1 MTIPQTFGANV
12 NSSGSAGQLFA
23 QNILGPQYP
32 VGSVLEANSDG
43 YIENLSVGGVIA
55 PLLQAER
62 FNLRVGSSKQRVELL
77 KARYFGL
84 GGTNA
89 VVYLAR
95 LSDYA
100 GNKTNQYVYLGYSSA
115 GDLQYTRGLAKTAL
129 ANQISRGGIKP
140 WQIGAPSDYNFTSQL
155 PTNAVA
161 QLSANIAK
169 IRHLTPQQIEA
180 YFPQLWNEM
189 IALNNSDNGN
199 NRYVRSAVQNAFD
212 VLTRSS
218 MELMFAE
225 LNRTNGAIN
234 VNAIAQRLELID
246 SAGTL
251 RVDRSIYNRQRRN
264 LEALFSFAQ
273 QNPGASLVERVN
285 SYIDKN
291 WQGQAISGAL
301 DELSVTNLLTAGS
314 FAVFGTVV
322 LSVFADDFKK
332 NPKLHTRVMNGL
344 AFGAGTVNGWKVG
357 DGLIGPTMRI
367 YQLRK
372 ELQSSPNLT
381 DALAKANQ
389 ILKEI
394 RTIASTLTS
403 LGIDMTV
410 EVFLWRISKGMK
422 GKGGIDL
429 PDNVGQ
435 VPSGITGSVTK
446 IDQASF
452 TNLGK
457 DSDIGQATR
466 ILYSNPKGIA
476 ARANG
481 RPTDVILSNGTKVQV
496 IISKVDAEVYSV
508 RFRDPANPEGWIEW
522 RPRIGPKGGLSP
534 KDFPDSWKGKPTVRS
549 GDGDSTVS
557 SNAAIRKVG
566 QSTFTGFGSESDI
579 AQATR
584 VLYSNP
590 RAVAANVNGPQFDV
604 ILSNGTR
611 VAATI
616 RRVDGETYAVRF
628 RDPANPDGW
637 IEWRPR
643 IGPKGGLSPKDFPDS
658 WKTNPATT
666 RTGSTTTRSVDN
678 GTTSSNDPSVRK
690 IGQDEFTRF
699 GKDSD
704 IGEAT
709 RRLYSNPDAVASRAN
724 GQPFNVTLTDG
735 TKVVVIIQKVDK
747 SVYSVRFRDPAN
759 PDGWIE
765 WRPRIGSKG
774 GLSPKDFPDAWKG
787 KSTTRSA
794 DGGTSSANHPNV
806 RKIGQDD
813 FTRLGKDSDIG
824 QATVRMYSARGGI
837 ASRATGQPFNVVLDN
852 GTKVLVVISKL
863 DNDLYSVRFRD
874 PTNPDGW
881 IEWRPRIGPKG
892 ALSDKDFPDAWRP
905 GSTGAPKPSNQITN
919 RGTQAEPGITP
930 LSQAKLREL
939 GEQSDIGIALKVLYE
954 NPGLIPANANGKTFK
969 VWIDRASGRAID
981 VAIVK
986 LDSNT
991 YGVRFKDLTNP
1002 DGWLQWRPRVATNGG
1017 LSIADY
1023 PSAWQKPFKQ
1033 TTSSFVSENSLSQG
1047 LPPDQK
1053 SRLVDL
1059 IINNA
1064 SEADKSSRAAFG
1076 RYIAKLGA
1084 DSEKLGDLIRKS
1096 GGILAPIT
1104 GSRAQ
1109 TALAQAL
1116 SWRLETVPATVSRSG
1131 KSIPAYEILVRVFS
1145 PVKPL
1150 TNDAY
1155 MFLAKAVIQG
1165 NPRTYSSADE
1175 QKLFKLLRGA
1185 DEVVVVSQAL
1195 DGTRINASN
1204 ILSDLNA
1211 TVPNSLVGGPIGI
1224 ATVKRN
1230 FNGTG
1235 TQKGVDYLGQVVQE
1249 SPGLAEQASRVA
1261 RDQAFSRGHTLVG
1274 YTTGGGAIGM
1284 YSRLGAS
1291 VKSVSLSD
1299 TPRSTLIEL
1308 INAKLVPATMLADF
1322 DKVARAGGD
1331 VKKFVLD
1338 LVGDIAGQDLSGV
1351 KKLFAVR
1358 DGTLRFDFEFSRGA
1372 SGIVPKPVGT
1382 IVVPT
1387 TVNDISSNF
1396 GKRVKAGQLDA
1407 IRVNN
1412 VGNELN
1418 QRLALNAQFRKELSA
1433 LWKADGSPSGVVLKL
1448 DTTAAKGVLVVA
1460 DGADGI
1466 KIYSPATLA
1475 KTPDVSARFAFDRG
1489 AIPPKITGLSAE
1501 VLSPGT
1507 VVGYQ
1512 NSRGAGTAPLGS
1524 VGDVSVPKPVAPIN
1538 LQPDIAQKA
1547 AQDLGLSTAQIAQAA
1562 NYGNDVY
1569 QARDGERFG
1578 LLTVKQKGVDSLF
1591 PANTD
1596 VAVIA
1601 SASDSSMLRS
1611 MVQTAADSAAL
1622 NKRNFGGITNN
1633 PAIANEMLNAG
1644 AKLKE
1649 VSLVN
1654 EAAFIDLVTWSKTGE
1669 NRAILESSGLNKL
1682 AKELSRV
1689 GTTRA
1694 NIDRILSGMPAEQVG
1709 MFMQVLSATGRG
1721 DIGQSK
1727 LAFKYLFDYQ
1737 SRNVSIFETAATI
1750 TSHRPISKLEQSS
1763 LTTKIGDSFNRFRAN
1778 NRLLNAPYY
1787 ASTAVQVYL
1796 DRVTS
1801 KIMQLPK
1808 VQQLNAV
1815 MSAGSTNYRNALER
1829 TPQLFTLDRI
1839 VGNALEKT
1847 VKVGGTVFK
1856 GAGRVAT
1863 ATALTASTYTIG
1875 NLANASRT
1883 GQLVQ
1888 SYGIVSTNMSPEM
1901 AQIAKIGNL
1910 SLGEAFVV
1918 FQAPVLGMDPS
1929 FKSTIVISLGKGVV
1943 QLPALPGKTGSS
1955 PWVGVDEKGF
1965 SAVLT
1970 TAAAGGRLN
1979 IVLDTGNGD
1988 IRTGFSGELA
1998 FGRAGLNPFR
2008 ATGNGRSVTPGYV
2021 QSLDA
2026 VSVGGSSFVCVDS
2039 VCVRGIRG
2047 RSFGDS
2053 LAVKSGVI
2061 SVNPADTANRAL
2073 APGQIEK
2080 LFD

>member
-1 MTIPQTFGANV
+1 LLARESLFRVETISLAQGIAMTISQTRGAAIPG
-12 NSSGSAGQLFA
+12 SGASGQLLA

-32 VGSVLEANSDG
+32 VGSVLEANGDG
-43 YIENLSVGGVIA
+43 YIENLSVGGAIA

-62 FNLRVGSSKQRVELL
+62 FTIRVGSSNQRVELL

-129 ANQISRGGIKP
+129 ANQISSGGIKP

-161 QLSANIAK
+161 QLNANIAK
-169 IRHLTPQQIEA
+169 IRHLTPQQKEA

-212 VLTRSS
+212 VLTINS

-344 AFGAGTVNGWKVG
+344 AFGAGALNGWKVG

-410 EVFLWRISKGMK
+410 EVFLWRVSKGMK

-435 VPSGITGSVTK
+435 VPSPITGSVTK
-446 IDQASF
+446 IDQTSF
-452 TNLGK
+452 TNFGK

-466 ILYSNPKGIA
+466 ILYSNPKGVA

-481 RPTDVILSNGTKVQV
+481 LPTDVILSNGTKVQV
-496 IISKVDAEVYSV
+496 IINKVDAEVYSV
-508 RFRDPANPEGWIEW
+508 RFRDPANPDGWIEW

-566 QSTFTGFGSESDI
+566 QSTFTGFGTESDI

-611 VAATI
+611 VPATI

-643 IGPKGGLSPKDFPDS
+643 IGAKGGLSPKDFPDS

-678 GTTSSNDPSVRK
+678 RTTSSNDPS
-690 IGQDEFTRF
+690 
-699 GKDSD
+699 
-704 IGEAT
+704 
-709 RRLYSNPDAVASRAN
+709 
-724 GQPFNVTLTDG
+724 
-735 TKVVVIIQKVDK
+735 
-747 SVYSVRFRDPAN
+747 
-759 PDGWIE
+759 
-765 WRPRIGSKG
+765 
-774 GLSPKDFPDAWKG
+774 
-787 KSTTRSA
+787 
-794 DGGTSSANHPNV
+794 V

-874 PTNPDGW
+874 PANPDGW

-905 GSTGAPKPSNQITN
+905 GSTGARKPSNQITN
-919 RGTQAEPGITP
+919 RGTQSEPGIRT

-954 NPGLIPANANGKTFK
+954 SPGLIPANANGKIFK
-969 VWIDRASGRAID
+969 VWIDQASGRAID
-981 VAIVK
+981 VSIVK

-991 YGVRFKDLTNP
+991 YGVRFKDATNP
-1002 DGWLQWRPRVATNGG
+1002 DGWLQWRPRVAANKG

-1047 LPPDQK
+1047 LAPDQK

-1059 IINNA
+1059 IINN
-1064 SEADKSSRAAFG
+1064 SSDADKSSRAAFG
-1076 RYIAKLGA
+1076 KYIAKLGA

-1116 SWRLETVPATVSRSG
+1116 TWRLETVPATVSRSG

-1185 DEVVVVSQAL
+1185 DEVVVISQAL
-1195 DGTRINASN
+1195 DGKRIDASN
-1204 ILSDLNA
+1204 VLSDLNA

-1230 FNGTG
+1230 FNGKS

-1372 SGIVPKPVGT
+1372 PGIVPKPVGT

-1418 QRLALNAQFRKELSA
+1418 QRLALNAQFRKELNA

-1448 DTTAAKGVLVVA
+1448 DTTAAKGVLIVA

-1475 KTPDVSARFAFDRG
+1475 NTPDVSARFAFDRG
-1489 AIPPKITGLSAE
+1489 AIPPKITGLSSE

-1512 NSRGAGTAPLGS
+1512 NSRGAGIAPSGNA
-1524 VGDVSVPKPVAPIN
+1524 GDVSVPTPVAPIN

-1569 QARDGERFG
+1569 QVRDGERFG
-1578 LLTVKQKGVDSLF
+1578 LLTVKQKGVDNLF

-1611 MVQTAADSAAL
+1611 MVQTAADNAAL

-1649 VSLVN
+1649 VNLVN

-1689 GTTRA
+1689 GMTRA

-1829 TPQLFTLDRI
+1829 TPQLFALDRI

-1863 ATALTASTYTIG
+1863 ATALTASTYTMG

-1888 SYGIVSTNMSPEM
+1888 SYGIVSANMSPEM

-2008 ATGNGRSVTPGYV
+2008 ATGNGRSITPGYV

-2039 VCVRGIRG
+2039 VCVRGIRA